1 MSMKAYQFV
10 GLAKPVY
17 LPDDIIV
24 EIAIVPATVRNVRS
38 NQKRSLAQV
47 TTFTQH
53 ETANFNAGANADM
66 HKRWLH
72 GGASGSS
79 VGFNFAVDDKKIIQL
94 TPLDE
99 VTWAAGTPKGNLSS
113 DHSELCVNSDINH
126 TKARRNAAALAA
138 GVLKARGLSVNAG
151 LVQHNM
157 WTRKNCPALMRANN
171 NAIWNK
177 TFVPMV
183 KEFYDGTTPAPT
195 PSPSPSPSYPS
206 AIRIPEADE
215 GTDPLI
221 LDNGSVLIHSPLTVK
236 TTRPTP
242 RLLYAGGDDR
252 VGPDIPAGS
261 DFVVQRLI
269 INKDGSMYWYTPYAT
284 RVRYE
289 DTRIIGS
296 V

>member
-1 MSMKAYQFV
+1 MNMKAHQFV

-17 LPDDIIV
+17 LPDDITV

-38 NQKRSLAQV
+38 NQKRSLEQV

-53 ETANFNAGANADM
+53 ETANYNVGANADM

-79 VGFNFAVDDKKIIQL
+79 VGFNFVVDDKKIIQL

-157 WTRKNCPALMRANN
+157 WFGKNCPALMRANN
-171 NAIWNK
+171 NAVWNK

-183 KEFYDGTTPAPT
+183 KEFYDGTTPPK
-195 PSPSPSPSYPS
+195 PQPDPQPSYP
-206 AIRIPEADE
+206 AAVRIPEAE
-215 GTDPLI
+215 AGEEPVI
-221 LDNGSVLIHSPLTVK
+221 LDNGAVLLHSPLTVRARK
-236 TTRPTP
+236 ATP
-242 RLLYAGGDDR
+242 RLLYAGGDGR

-261 DFVVQRLI
+261 EFVVQRLI
-269 INKDGSMYWYTPYAT
+269 INGDGSMYWYTPYAT

-289 DTRIIGS
+289 DTEIVGS

>member
-1 MSMKAYQFV
+1 MKAHKFV
-10 GLAKPVY
+10 GLGNPVY

-66 HKRWLH
+66 HRRWLH

-157 WTRKNCPALMRANN
+157 WYGKNCPALMRANN

-183 KEFYDGTTPAPT
+183 KEFYDGATPAPT
-195 PSPSPSPSYPS
+195 PSPSPSPSYPA
-206 AIRIPEADE
+206 AIRIPEADK
-215 GTDPLI
+215 GTDPVV
-221 LDNGSVLIHSPLTVK
+221 LDNGAVLIHSPLTVE
-236 TTRPTP
+236 TTKATP
-242 RLLYAGGDDR
+242 RLQTAWSGSEK
-252 VGPDIPAGS
+252 VGEDIPSGAS
-261 DFVVQRLI
+261 FVVQRLI
-269 INKDGSMYWYTPYAT
+269 INGDGSRYWYTPYAT

-289 DTRIIGS
+289 DTRSIGS